1 MACLE
6 SAVFSIDLDDDNIIY
21 QEGGVGNDQPPKYL
35 QKVFQQAAKA
45 ANNATYDLKRQR
57 EQENLNKKGN
67 KANEVR
73 HPTNHENEERQNRRE
88 ERIKELQR
96 QLKDKNHKNSIQR
109 VNKASAEYKKAL
121 KEQTNKT
128 EQTIKTT
135 KETRDKKVTYNTRN
149 VDVKGLISGTET
161 KEEEAK
167 ADPPLPPAQAPVPA
181 QQAAQDSDKQ
191 LNIAAKK
198 EEQIK
203 ELAAQIKEK
212 QNALKK
218 GKYATNGTPVPTM
231 PTPPPPLPTA
241 PPPAKSPPPTP
252 PPGGAEEKTATSL
265 QNVAKELFDTE
276 HTYVNN
282 LKLITDHLQRYKNVG
297 IQIRRQNIVSKSFN
311 PILERALRYLIQMYQ
326 VHNFSYIGNNVRD
339 EEIQKNDYVNRFLTL
354 EESQNIDAFNW
365 LSNIKTDGVKELYI
379 KYNFI
384 FDYLNESDVLQ
395 TNENSKEIKGSR
407 LDLNSFLIMPIQRFP
422 RYGMIFDGIIKHAN
436 EKDKN
441 VFQTHQ
447 SRISSMLTDINDFKI
462 YFTKTKF
469 ETLYEEGQKFIN
481 THFPNGLYSFPFHLY
496 DVITADDEEKINA
509 ESSELDNSKLALSAD
524 DEENINAEIF
534 AKQTKVENM
543 KKDFLEI
550 ICNGVLASSIIK
562 GKVNESKCETK
573 TNHKTMFYDIRAAHT
588 DLQKQ
593 LKELETS
600 NDESLFEVYIREVN
614 KKVTGNGC
622 QDILMKLIV
631 LEQASTIYIAR
642 CIKSKYPTVLFSYR
656 KDSKFSG
663 LWEKDKKL
671 LQEDKIRTVK
681 KGGGET
687 AVRNKL
693 VRKFLN
699 NDTISAE
706 TYIDN
711 FGKLPNS
718 EISGRPKGVEETKS
732 NNQFAEKQFIEMEK
746 KFLTPPEGDPRKPP
760 DNNLLKGL
768 QNYPEPNQD
777 LIDNYEKEHGAYKKN
792 SMVYQLIKEQMKVNK
807 EILGFQPEI
816 TNLDAMFD
824 FKKIDQIVDDFD
836 TSKMD
841 QKILSK
847 YFDESVQLKHAMD
860 VEVLKQLMEQAE
872 HYFKDKLQ
880 NQDEHKKMIHGII
893 KNHKNFLVTEFNKK
907 DLKINHSILYATD
920 NNREKLF
927 QTCMPSILNH

>member
-21 QEGGVGNDQPPKYL
+21 QEGGGGKEDELRIASHTMPGQNRLSLPKPTDSKFNTMGPSRNI
-35 QKVFQQAAKA
+35 Q
-45 ANNATYDLKRQR
+45 NATETPAKLKLLKPQR
-57 EQENLNKKGN
+57 
-67 KANEVR
+67 AV
-73 HPTNHENEERQNRRE
+73 PT
-88 ERIKELQR
+88 KPPPT
-96 QLKDKNHKNSIQR
+96 
-109 VNKASAEYKKAL
+109 ASAPTPAEP
-121 KEQTNKT
+121 
-128 EQTIKTT
+128 TT
-135 KETRDKKVTYNTRN
+135 PGAEPT
-149 VDVKGLISGTET
+149 
-161 KEEEAK
+161 A
-167 ADPPLPPAQAPVPA
+167 PA
-181 QQAAQDSDKQ
+181 
-191 LNIAAKK
+191 
-198 EEQIK
+198 
-203 ELAAQIKEK
+203 
-212 QNALKK
+212 
-218 GKYATNGTPVPTM
+218 PT
-231 PTPPPPLPTA
+231 TPPPVI
-241 PPPAKSPPPTP
+241 PPSPAKSPPP
-252 PPGGAEEKTATSL
+252 PPGGLKEDFSL
-265 QNVAKELFDTE
+265 KNVAKELFDTE
-276 HTYVNN
+276 HTYVHN
-282 LKLITDHLQRYKNVG
+282 LELITNHLERYKNDG
-297 IQIRRQNIVSKSFN
+297 IQIIRQKIVINS
-311 PILERALRYLIQMYQ
+311 ILERALGYLIRMYQ
-326 VHNFSYIGNNVRD
+326 IHKFSYIGTKEQVKKLRD
-339 EEIQKNDYVNRFLTL
+339 EDKLKQKNKYVNSFLTL
-354 EESQNIDAFNW
+354 EESKNEDAFNW
-365 LSNIKTDGVKELYI
+365 LRNIKEDEVKELYI

-384 FDYLNESDVLQ
+384 LDFLNESDDISG
-395 TNENSKEIKGSR
+395 NELDISGSDQR
-407 LDLNSFLIMPIQRFP
+407 LNSFLIKPPQRFM
-422 RYGMIFDGIIKHAN
+422 RYPMLFDEIIKYAN
-436 EKDKN
+436 DKDKSK
-441 VFQTHQ
+441 FQTHQ
-447 SRISSMLTDINDFKI
+447 LRLKNMLTDINDFKI

-524 DEENINAEIF
+524 DEKKINAEIF

-543 KKDFLEI
+543 KNDFLEI

-562 GKVNESKCETK
+562 GKVNESKCKTK

-681 KGGGET
+681 KGGG
-687 AVRNKL
+687 K
-693 VRKFLN
+693 
-699 NDTISAE
+699 

-711 FGKLPNS
+711 P
-718 EISGRPKGVEETKS
+718 EISGRPKDVGVEDTKS

-768 QNYPEPNQD
+768 QNYPDPNQD

-872 HYFKDKLQ
+872 YYFKDKLQ